1 MTKRILLSLILWGG
15 VSLIGANAQRT
26 DGFFKTNN
34 DDFYTNREDNGFSLG
49 GVTNNENPT
58 PLGSGLLIMVAA
70 GAGYAVERRKNAA
83 RKGMTMLVALGLILG
98 MTQCKKD
105 TVTPVSTDNKI
116 NITLN
121 ANYGG
126 NGGRTTFEPTTGQ
139 FSWSTS
145 QVEYINV
152 GGAAGYLGQLSND
165 GAGSNTFTGTITG
178 AVDGETLYFFYL
190 GNGNHA
196 GATTLD
202 FSNQSSGTVTDYH
215 IAIGSAEYK
224 EGQTNFSATLNM
236 AMAIAYFDLSG
247 FTSSSDAAE
256 TVYIHGDAVYA
267 TATVDYN
274 NGTITGNTKG
284 FINVGTANAGK
295 YVALI
300 PSVTTSTT
308 IKFESNTKTGSMTFL
323 RGIKPASYYSN
334 GGSTLAPTLGT
345 LPEGATPGLFTVA
358 GEEVNGNKISTRM
371 VRFSKGNLQYQ
382 ANSTGAETAP
392 YTPAWRF
399 APKQY
404 TFIGDAAGNNV
415 FDDSRATQEDWIDL
429 FGWGTSGWNNGN
441 TYYQPYDYI
450 GNSGTTSTGYGYGP
464 AGNNYKQDLT
474 GTYANADWGIYNAI
488 GNDAAGTWRTPT
500 GGSGEEWEYL
510 LSSRNASTVN
520 GTDNARF
527 GKIKVDNVNGIVIF
541 PDSYNHPISKNPA
554 YINST
559 TYSSTYTAI
568 TTDEFNSMQSAGA
581 VFLPCNGYRS
591 YAYPNYD
598 PTYSTNS
605 LYYWSATYN
614 SQSYAYAFL
623 GGHSVGITSSNTS
636 AKRNGCAVRL
646 VYDVK

>member
-1 MTKRILLSLILWGG
+1 MKKLTLIIAALAL
-15 VSLIGANAQRT
+15 VM
-26 DGFFKTNN
+26 
-34 DDFYTNREDNGFSLG
+34 GFS
-49 GVTNNENPT
+49 
-58 PLGSGLLIMVAA
+58 
-70 GAGYAVERRKNAA
+70 
-83 RKGMTMLVALGLILG
+83 
-98 MTQCKKD
+98 QCKKD
-105 TVTPVSTDNKI
+105 NLTPNDNRI
-116 NITLN
+116 QITLN

-126 NGGRTTFEPTTGQ
+126 NGGRTTFEPGNTGHE
-139 FSWSTS
+139 FAWNDNTI
-145 QVEYINV
+145 EYINV
-152 GGAAGYLGQLSND
+152 GGKVSGYLGQLSNQ
-165 GAGSNTFTGTITG
+165 GNESTGNFSGTI
-178 AVDGETLYFFYL
+178 AEPAAGETELYFFYL

-202 FSNQSSGTVTDYH
+202 FSNQSSGTVTNWH
-215 IAIGSAEYK
+215 IAIGSEEYN
-224 EGQTNFSATLNM
+224 GQTSFNATLNM
-236 AMAIAYFDLSG
+236 AMAIAYFDLSD
-247 FTSSSDAAE
+247 FESSSNEAE

-267 TATVDYN
+267 TATIDYN
-274 NGTITGNTKG
+274 NGAITGTTKG
-284 FINVGTANAGK
+284 FINVGTANDGK
-295 YVALI
+295 YVAMI

-308 IKFESNTKTGSMTFL
+308 VKFESNTKTGSMTFL

-334 GGSTLAPTLGT
+334 NGSALAPTLGT

-382 ANSTGAETAP
+382 ANSTGATEPP

-399 APKQY
+399 APTQY
-404 TFIGDAAGNNV
+404 TSIGNTAGNNV

-450 GNSGTTSTGYGYGP
+450 GTGGTTTNGYGYGP

-500 GGSGEEWEYL
+500 GGSGKEWEYL

-554 YINST
+554 NINST
-559 TYSSTYTAI
+559 TYNSTYTAI

-623 GGHSVGITSSNTS
+623 GGHSIGITTSNTS

-646 VYDVK
+646 VYDVQ